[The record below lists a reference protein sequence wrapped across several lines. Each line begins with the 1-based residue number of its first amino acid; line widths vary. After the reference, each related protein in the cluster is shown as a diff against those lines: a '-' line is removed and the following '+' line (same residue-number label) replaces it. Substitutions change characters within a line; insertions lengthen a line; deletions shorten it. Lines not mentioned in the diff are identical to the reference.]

1 MKGISTLSAL
11 SDPHPFIC
19 LKRLVIWCYS
29 TTARRLHDLGNILIM
44 KPSPSPPT
52 AMCSL
57 FISTSK
63 NSKNSK
69 NSWDELSS
77 QLFMV
82 QWNMTSKAL
91 FPSQIS
97 RSFIL
102 NDQHDNE
109 KTWTKT
115 TIWRCISYLIWW
127 FSSLPCWCSIST
139 PRVPF
144 VVPLSRAPVLPY
156 PPSRSDGYGPTPST
170 RCYGCIEDSRLAHPA
185 STSSGVALRWDSGAW
200 AGKGEN
206 MFTIWAIRCL
216 TIFDIYRWS
225 CFIAIAILIYIYH
238 IHYVL
243 RDSCLPMSSTVF
255 WIY

>member
-1 MKGISTLSAL
+1 
-11 SDPHPFIC
+11 
-19 LKRLVIWCYS
+19 
-29 TTARRLHDLGNILIM
+29 M

-52 AMCSL
+52 AMRSL

-115 TIWRCISYLIWW
+115 TIWRCISYLTWW

-139 PRVPF
+139 PWPRGFSF
-144 VVPLSRAPVLPY
+144 VVPLSRAPVLPS

-185 STSSGVALRWDSGAW
+185 STFKRHCVTLGLWSLGWEGRKYVH
-200 AGKGEN
+200 N
-206 MFTIWAIRCL
+206 MSNKMLDDIWHL
-216 TIFDIYRWS
+216 
-225 CFIAIAILIYIYH
+225 
-238 IHYVL
+238 
-243 RDSCLPMSSTVF
+243 
-255 WIY
+255 